1 VSRRNI
7 SLVYRKELRDLLR
20 DRRTI
25 ISMIV
30 VPVVVMPLL
39 MTGLGLAAVKL
50 GGKMQKEIP
59 KVMVLG
65 GADSPATM
73 AALRTNNA
81 FSFVPPSPDFT
92 NLISDKK
99 INAAIGLPTNFDA
112 AVQAGETTAVTIYTY
127 EGEFKSM
134 IAWQSLEQFFR
145 SRRDRIVGERLA
157 EHQLPEKLLTPFEIR
172 KTNVASPTK
181 VSGNLIGMILPY
193 LVIVMCMTGAIYP
206 SIDLTAGEK
215 ERGTMETLLCSPVAR
230 THLVLGKGLV
240 VLTVSLATACL
251 SLVSNGAALL
261 LLKKVIGDAAKGNPL
276 PLTID
281 PSALLAV
288 MVMMLPLAIFFS
300 GAMLAI
306 GLYSRSAKEANSY
319 LQPLLIVTIIPAA
332 VAALPGVELNYSL
345 ALVPVLNVSLAGRE
359 IMSGLFHWN
368 YMAVVFLSMCLYA
381 AAAVAVAVALFKRE
395 DVLFRT

>member
-1 VSRRNI
+1 MSRRNI
-7 SLVYRKELRDLLR
+7 GLVYRKELRDLLR
-20 DRRTI
+20 DRRTL

-30 VPVVVMPLL
+30 MPVVVMPLL
-39 MTGLGLAAVKL
+39 MTGFGLAAVKL
-50 GGKMQKEIP
+50 GGKMRQEIP
-59 KVMVLG
+59 RVMVLG
-65 GADSPATM
+65 GEDSPATM

-81 FSFVPPSPDFT
+81 FSFVPPSQDFT

-99 INAAIGLPTNFDA
+99 ISAAIGFPTNFDA
-112 AVQAGETTAVTIYTY
+112 AVQAGATTAVTIYTY

-172 KTNVASPTK
+172 KTNVDSPTK

-251 SLVSNGAALL
+251 SLVSNGAALMV
-261 LLKKVIGDAAKGNPL
+261 LKKVVGAAAKGNPL

-288 MVMMLPLAIFFS
+288 LVMMVPLAIFFS

-319 LQPLLIVTIIPAA
+319 LQPLLILTVIPAA
-332 VAALPGVELNYSL
+332 VAALPGVELNYGLS
-345 ALVPVLNVSLAGRE
+345 LVPVLNVSLAGRE
-359 IMSGLFHWN
+359 IMSGLYHWN
-368 YMAVVFLSMCLYA
+368 YMAVVFGSMCLYA
-381 AAAVAVAVALFKRE
+381 ALAVAVAVALFKRE

>member
-1 VSRRNI
+1 MSRRNI
-7 SLVYRKELRDLLR
+7 ALVYRKELRDLLR

-39 MTGLGLAAVKL
+39 MTGLALAAVKL

-92 NLISDKK
+92 NLISDKQ
-99 INAAIGLPTNFDA
+99 INAAIGLPANFDA
-112 AVQAGETTAVTIYTY
+112 AVQAGEATAVTIYTY

-181 VSGNLIGMILPY
+181 VSGNLIGMVLPY

-251 SLVSNGAALL
+251 SLVSNGAALV
-261 LLKKVIGDAAKGNPL
+261 LLKKVIGDAAKGNAL

-332 VAALPGVELNYSL
+332 VAALPGVELNYRL

-368 YMAVVFLSMCLYA
+368 FMAVVFLSMCLYA
-381 AAAVAVAVALFKRE
+381 AVAVAVAVALFKRE

>member
-1 VSRRNI
+1 MSRRNI
-7 SLVYRKELRDLLR
+7 ALVYRKELRDLLR

-39 MTGLGLAAVKL
+39 MTGLALAAVKL

-99 INAAIGLPTNFDA
+99 INAAIGLPANFDA
-112 AVQAGETTAVTIYTY
+112 AVQAGEATAVTIYTY

-251 SLVSNGAALL
+251 SLVSNGAALV
-261 LLKKVIGDAAKGNPL
+261 LLKKVIGDAAKGNAL

-332 VAALPGVELNYSL
+332 VAALPGVELNYRL

-368 YMAVVFLSMCLYA
+368 FMAVVFLSMCLYA
-381 AAAVAVAVALFKRE
+381 AVAVAVAVALFKRE

>member
-1 VSRRNI
+1 
-7 SLVYRKELRDLLR
+7 
-20 DRRTI
+20 
-25 ISMIV
+25 
-30 VPVVVMPLL
+30 
-39 MTGLGLAAVKL
+39 
-50 GGKMQKEIP
+50 
-59 KVMVLG
+59 
-65 GADSPATM
+65 
-73 AALRTNNA
+73 
-81 FSFVPPSPDFT
+81 
-92 NLISDKK
+92 
-99 INAAIGLPTNFDA
+99 
-112 AVQAGETTAVTIYTY
+112 
-127 EGEFKSM
+127 M

>member
-73 AALRTNNA
+73 AALHTNSA

-99 INAAIGLPTNFDA
+99 ISAAIGLPANFDA
-112 AVQAGETTAVTIYTY
+112 AVQAGQTTAVTIYTY

-134 IAWQSLEQFFR
+134 IAWQALEQFFR

-157 EHQLPEKLLTPFEIR
+157 EHQLPDKLLTPFEIR

-206 SIDLTAGEK
+206 AIDLTAGEK

-251 SLVSNGAALL
+251 SLISNGAALV
-261 LLKKVIGDAAKGNPL
+261 LLKKVIGAAAKGNPL

-288 MVMMLPLAIFFS
+288 MVMMLPLAVFLS
-300 GAMLAI
+300 AAMLAI

-319 LQPLLIVTIIPAA
+319 LQPLLIFTVIPAA
-332 VAALPGVELNYSL
+332 GAALPGVELNYTL

-368 YMAVVFLSMCLYA
+368 FMAVVFLSMCLYA

>member
-7 SLVYRKELRDLLR
+7 ALVYRKELRDLLR

-39 MTGLGLAAVKL
+39 MTGLALAAVKL

-92 NLISDKK
+92 NLISDKQ
-99 INAAIGLPTNFDA
+99 INAAIGLPANFDA
-112 AVQAGETTAVTIYTY
+112 AVQAGEATAVTIYTY

-181 VSGNLIGMILPY
+181 VSGNLIGMVLPY

-251 SLVSNGAALL
+251 SLVSNGAALV
-261 LLKKVIGDAAKGNPL
+261 LLKKVIGDAAKGNAL

-332 VAALPGVELNYSL
+332 VAALPGVELNYRL

-368 YMAVVFLSMCLYA
+368 FMAVVFLSMCLYA
-381 AAAVAVAVALFKRE
+381 AVAVAVAVALFKRE

>member
-1 VSRRNI
+1 
-7 SLVYRKELRDLLR
+7 
-20 DRRTI
+20 
-25 ISMIV
+25 
-30 VPVVVMPLL
+30 
-39 MTGLGLAAVKL
+39 MT
-50 GGKMQKEIP
+50 
-59 KVMVLG
+59 
-65 GADSPATM
+65 
-73 AALRTNNA
+73 
-81 FSFVPPSPDFT
+81 FVPPSADFT

-99 INAAIGLPTNFDA
+99 INAAIGIPANFDA
-112 AVQAGETTAVTIYTY
+112 AVQAGEPAAVTIYTY

-134 IAWQSLEQFFR
+134 IASESLDQFFR
-145 SRRDRIVGERLA
+145 LRRDRIIGERLA
-157 EHQLPEKLLTPFEIR
+157 ERHLPEKLFAPFEIR

-251 SLVSNGAALL
+251 SLLSNGASVM
-261 LLKKVIGDAAKGNPL
+261 LLKKLAVNSAKGNPL
-276 PLTID
+276 PLTLD
-281 PSALLAV
+281 PSSLLAV
-288 MVMMLPLAIFFS
+288 LVMMLPLAIFFS

-319 LQPLLIVTIIPAA
+319 LQPLLICTVIPAA
-332 VAALPGVELNYSL
+332 AAALPGVELNYGL

-368 YMAVVFLSMCLYA
+368 YIALVFGSMCLYA
-381 AAAVAVAVALFKRE
+381 ALAVALAVALFKRE

>member
-7 SLVYRKELRDLLR
+7 ALVYRKELRDLLR

-39 MTGLGLAAVKL
+39 MTGLALAAVKL

-99 INAAIGLPTNFDA
+99 INAAIGLPANFDA
-112 AVQAGETTAVTIYTY
+112 AVQAGEATAVTIYTY

-251 SLVSNGAALL
+251 SLVSNGAALV
-261 LLKKVIGDAAKGNPL
+261 LLKKVIGDAAKGNAL

-332 VAALPGVELNYSL
+332 VAALPGVELNYRL

-368 YMAVVFLSMCLYA
+368 FMAVVFLSMCLYA
-381 AAAVAVAVALFKRE
+381 AVAVAVAVALFKRE

>member
-1 VSRRNI
+1 MSRRNLG
-7 SLVYRKELRDLLR
+7 LVYRKELRDLLR
-20 DRRTI
+20 DRRTL

-39 MTGLGLAAVKL
+39 MTGLGMTAVKL
-50 GGKMQKEIP
+50 GGKVRKEVP

-65 GADSPATM
+65 GENSPTTM
-73 AALRTNNA
+73 AALRA
-81 FSFVPPSPDFT
+81 LKSFDFVPPSPDFT

-99 INAAIGLPTNFDA
+99 INAAVGIPKDFDG
-112 AVQAGETTAVTIYTY
+112 AVRAGDTASVTVYTY

-134 IAWQSLEQFFR
+134 LAAQSLEQFFR
-145 SRRDRIVGERLA
+145 SQRDRIVAQRLA
-157 EHQLPEKLLTPFEIR
+157 EHQLPEKLLTPFAIQR
-172 KTNVASPTK
+172 TNVASPQK

-193 LVIVMCMTGAIYP
+193 IVIIMCLTGAIYP

-251 SLVSNGAALL
+251 SLVSNGAALV
-261 LLKKVIGDAAKGNPL
+261 LLKKALGNPANGNVL
-276 PLTID
+276 PLSID

-288 MVMMLPLAIFFS
+288 LVMMLPLAIFFS
-300 GAMLAI
+300 GALLAI
-306 GLYSRSAKEANSY
+306 GLYSRSMKEANSY
-319 LQPLLIVTIIPAA
+319 IQPLMIVIVVPAV
-332 VAALPGVELNYSL
+332 VAALPGVELNYAL

-359 IMSGLFHWN
+359 IMSGLIHWN
-368 YMAVVFLSMCLYA
+368 YIAVVFGSMCVYA
-381 AAAVAVAVALFKRE
+381 ALAVAVAVALFKRE
-395 DVLFRT
+395 DVLFRA

>member
-1 VSRRNI
+1 VSRRFI
-7 SLVYRKELRDLLR
+7 GIVYRKELRDLLR
-20 DRRTI
+20 DRRTLV
-25 ISMIV
+25 SMIV
-30 VPVVVMPLL
+30 MPVIVVPLL
-39 MTGLGLAAVKL
+39 MTGFGLASVKL
-50 GGKMQKEIP
+50 GGKVRQEIP

-92 NLISDKK
+92 NLISDKQ
-99 INAAIGLPTNFDA
+99 INAAIGLPANFDA
-112 AVQAGETTAVTIYTY
+112 AVQAGEATAVTIYTY

-181 VSGNLIGMILPY
+181 VSGNLIGMVLPY

-251 SLVSNGAALL
+251 SLVSNGAALV
-261 LLKKVIGDAAKGNPL
+261 LLKKVIGDAAKGNAL

-332 VAALPGVELNYSL
+332 VAALPGVELNYRL

-368 YMAVVFLSMCLYA
+368 FMAVVFLSMCLYA
-381 AAAVAVAVALFKRE
+381 AVAVAVAVALFKRE

>member
-1 VSRRNI
+1 MNLRNLR
-7 SLVYRKELRDLLR
+7 LVYRKELRELLR
-20 DRRTI
+20 DRRTM

-39 MTGLGLAAVKL
+39 MTGMGLTFVKL
-50 GGKMQKEIP
+50 AGKVRQEIP
-59 KVMVLG
+59 KVMTLG
-65 GADSPATM
+65 GEDSTNTL
-73 AALRTNNA
+73 AALQALKA
-81 FSFVPPSPDFT
+81 FAFVPASRDFT

-99 INAAIGLPTNFDA
+99 LNAAIQIPKGFDA
-112 AVQAGETTAVTIYTY
+112 AVQAGETTTVTIYDY

-134 IAWQSLEQFFR
+134 FAAHALDQFFR
-145 SRRDRIVGERLA
+145 QQRDHVVSQRLA
-157 EHQLPEKLLTPFEIR
+157 ERHVPEKLLTPFEIR
-172 KTNVASPTK
+172 QTNVASAKK

-193 LVIVMCMTGAIYP
+193 LVIIMCMTGAIYP
-206 SIDLTAGEK
+206 SVDMTAGEK

-251 SLVSNGAALL
+251 SLCANGLAVV
-261 LLKKVIGDAAKGNPL
+261 LLKKLTAEAGKPSPL

-281 PSALLAV
+281 LSSLAAV
-288 MVMMLPLAIFFS
+288 LVMMLPLAIFFS

-306 GLYSRSAKEANSY
+306 GLFSRSAKEANSY
-319 LQPLLIVTIIPAA
+319 LQPLLILTVIPAA
-332 VAALPGVELNYSL
+332 AAVLPGIELNYRL

-359 IMSGLFHWN
+359 ILSGLYHWH
-368 YMAVVFLSMCLYA
+368 YIAVVFGSMCLYA
-381 AAAVAVAVALFKRE
+381 AVSVLVAVALFKRE